1 MTRPDAATTA
11 EHHRLAAVP
20 TIATVAAR
28 HVGAMTELRG
38 AELPAPL
45 TRLGAP
51 PAWRLANL
59 EGCPIAPVRV
69 LVSGPHPD
77 GSWDGSETIRAFG
90 FTGVLPPD
98 VLRAN
103 ADSALR
109 ALAADHLTAG
119 ALAAPPAAT
128 AVRSSGSFTAAGRH
142 YWAQFS
148 SFAVHPAAPA
158 LGLLLEH
165 SIVTAA
171 GARAGLARDIT
182 DLSDAFHHAF
192 LACVADHTIG
202 DSPGQDHGV
211 ESNHVPHQRISGD
224 QLHD

>member
-1 MTRPDAATTA
+1 MTGPDAATTA

-20 TIATVAAR
+20 TIATVAAH
-28 HVGAMTELRG
+28 HVGALTELRG

-51 PAWRLANL
+51 PGWRLANL
-59 EGCPIAPVRV
+59 AGSPIAPARV

-77 GSWDGSETIRAFG
+77 GSWDGCETIRAFG
-90 FTGVLPPD
+90 FTGALPPD

-103 ADSALR
+103 ADAALR
-109 ALAADHLTAG
+109 ALAADHLSAG

-148 SFAVHPAAPA
+148 AYLTNPRAPA
-158 LGLLLEH
+158 TGLLLEH

-171 GARAGLARDIT
+171 GARAGLADDIAA
-182 DLSDAFHHAF
+182 LSDASHHAF
-192 LACVADHTIG
+192 LACAADHSIA
-202 DSPGQDHGV
+202 DSPAGTRGV
-211 ESNHVPHQRISGD
+211 ESNHVLHQRISRD
-224 QLHD
+224 RHRD